1 MYTLLKSSLWRY
13 FAEFVGTFILVL
25 FGDGAIVASTLTG
38 QPNFG
43 FIMVSW
49 GFGIVLAIYAVGPI
63 SGAHINPNVTLAFAV
78 TKRIKWVDVIP
89 YIIFQTLG
97 AATAA
102 GVLLLW
108 WGGVITKI
116 DPPPFLCANIAS
128 AFFTQYPEP
137 GFWPQYWPKSCIP
150 NINNAGTLYSRINQV
165 FPLWKGDLAEALMT
179 FLFLLTIF

>member
-13 FAEFVGTFILVL
+13 FAEFVGTFIL
-25 FGDGAIVASTLTG
+25 FGDSAIVAFTLTG

-43 FIMVSW
+43 FIMISW
-49 GFGIVLAIYAVGPI
+49 GFRIVLAIYAVGPI

-108 WGGVITKI
+108 WRY
-116 DPPPFLCANIAS
+116 N
-128 AFFTQYPEP
+128 
-137 GFWPQYWPKSCIP
+137 
-150 NINNAGTLYSRINQV
+150 
-165 FPLWKGDLAEALMT
+165 
-179 FLFLLTIF
+179 